1 MDVLVTCKYDVSSMT
16 NLRRPVRLQNVF
28 LTFRKPNNTFE
39 RARVKD
45 VFKTSGRRFTDV
57 LDVFG
62 LSRCPFEVLLQ
73 FSKRLEDVMKTC
85 WTYPICNA
93 FGVTDTSSR
102 RFRWKRVSHVIR
114 TCPFEVL
121 LQFSKR
127 LEDVMKTCWTSPIC
141 NAFGVTDTSSR
152 RFRWKRLLNLIRT
165 CPFEVLLQFSIRL
178 EDVMKTCWARLQH
191 VLGGNVFHTLS
202 ERVRLRCCFS
212 FPNV

>member
-1 MDVLVTCKYDVSSMT
+1 M
-16 NLRRPVRLQNVF
+16 
-28 LTFRKPNNTFE
+28 
-39 RARVKD
+39 KD

-73 FSKRLEDVMKTC
+73 FSKRLEDVMETC
-85 WTYPICNA
+85 WTSPICNA

-102 RFRWKRVSHVIR
+102 SFRWKRLSHVIR

-152 RFRWKRLLNLIRT
+152 RFRWKRLSHVIRT
-165 CPFEVLLQFSIRL
+165 CPFEVLLQFSKRL
-178 EDVMKTCWARLQH
+178 EDVMKTCRTRLQH
-191 VLGGNVFHTLS
+191 VLGENVFNTLS
-202 ERVRLRCCFS
+202 ERVRLRCCLS